1 MTNEEAIV
9 QLEIDATNL
18 VGRLA
23 SEPVH
28 DTSFSELWKRKL
40 EAIDI
45 AIYAIKMFDKH
56 EAECERCACNLLAER
71 DALKEE
77 KLISNADVA
86 EVVHGEWVWDKDGMD
101 WDLEAWRC
109 SECRGRNA
117 NLPGNKNIDPNLFAG
132 HYYCPNCGA
141 KMDKEDET

>member
-1 MTNEEAIV
+1 MVKAMTNEEAIV

-28 DTSFSELWKRKL
+28 DTFFSELWKRKL

-56 EAECERCACNLLAER
+56 EAECERCACNSLAER

-77 KLISNADVA
+77 TLISAADVA
-86 EVVHGEWVWDKDGMD
+86 EVVHGEWEDIPNRYICVSGDKPYRGN
-101 WDLEAWRC
+101 ATSC
-109 SECRGRNA
+109 SVCHDVNPNA
-117 NLPGNKNIDPNLFAG
+117 FKTN
-132 HYYCPNCGA
+132 YCPNCGA
-141 KMDKEDET
+141 KMEKSDV

>member
-1 MTNEEAIV
+1 MVKAMTNEEAIV

-28 DTSFSELWKRKL
+28 DTSFSELWTRKL

-86 EVVHGEWVWDKDGMD
+86 DVVHCGDCKFRCDFTDGH
-101 WDLEAWRC
+101 C
-109 SECRGRNA
+109 ECRRW
-117 NLPGNKNIDPNLFAG
+117 PNIPMSYQRVDPQFDFCSYG
-132 HYYCPNCGA
+132 ER
-141 KMDKEDET
+141 KEATT

>member
-1 MTNEEAIV
+1 MVKAMTNEEAIV

-28 DTSFSELWKRKL
+28 DTSFSELWTRKL

-56 EAECERCACNLLAER
+56 EAECERRACNLLA
-71 DALKEE
+71 
-77 KLISNADVA
+77 
-86 EVVHGEWVWDKDGMD
+86 
-101 WDLEAWRC
+101 
-109 SECRGRNA
+109 
-117 NLPGNKNIDPNLFAG
+117 
-132 HYYCPNCGA
+132 
-141 KMDKEDET
+141 